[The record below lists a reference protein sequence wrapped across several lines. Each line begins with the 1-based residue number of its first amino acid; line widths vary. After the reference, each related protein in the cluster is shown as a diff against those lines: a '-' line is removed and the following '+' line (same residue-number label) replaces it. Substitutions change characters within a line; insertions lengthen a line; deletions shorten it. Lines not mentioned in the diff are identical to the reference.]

1 MKVYFMTVIKKIATN
16 HIKTTTKNML
26 KGVNENTNIMRVKT
40 ARFKKDLTGASRTE
54 KAVST
59 LQNSLNVLTVNQT
72 LQKNQ

>member
-1 MKVYFMTVIKKIATN
+1 MTVIKKIATN

-26 KGVNENTNIMRVKT
+26 KGVSENTNIMRVKT
-40 ARFKKDLTGASRTE
+40 ARFKKELTGASRTE
-54 KAVST
+54 KAVSK